1 MAGDEA
7 DIAKT
12 VGAGGHVLVLAADDR
27 PDLPAVQSVAM
38 ADVDKRIEIIFGDDI
53 VFARF
58 AVNRKHHKKHFVAE
72 QPVFEMSVKRK
83 DRRVVQV
90 RVRGSLLKIEGKK
103 GKTLFVVN
111 SLFLPAGQTQELDKL
126 PALFLAVT
134 DMGEQRIKKIL
145 LL

>member
-1 MAGDEA
+1 MAGDDA

-12 VGAGGHVLVLAADDR
+12 VGAGGHVLVFATDNR
-27 PDLPAVQSVAM
+27 PDLPAAQSVAM
-38 ADVDKRIEIIFGDDI
+38 ADVAKRIEIIFGDDI

-72 QPVFEMSVKRK
+72 QPVLEMAVKREIC
-83 DRRVVQV
+83 RIVQI
-90 RVRGSLLKIEGKK
+90 RVRGSLPKIEGEN
-103 GKTLFVVN
+103 GKTLFAVN
-111 SLFLPAGQTQELDKL
+111 FLFLPAGKTQELHNL
-126 PALFLAVT
+126 PALFLAVS